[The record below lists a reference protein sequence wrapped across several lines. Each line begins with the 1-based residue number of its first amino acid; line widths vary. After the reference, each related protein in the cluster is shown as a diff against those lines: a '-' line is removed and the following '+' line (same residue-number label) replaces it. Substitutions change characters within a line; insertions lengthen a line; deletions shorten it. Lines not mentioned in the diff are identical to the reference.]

1 MKGLAAVLAGAL
13 LAACAGAGGAPSAPA
28 APKPGSTVV
37 RGRFIGY
44 TLTPQSTV
52 SILDCKAVP
61 GTERIRK
68 DGTFELSAPNCPPG
82 IHRLVFGKNA
92 SGLLKFTI
100 RGPITDV
107 GTIEGDK

>member
-1 MKGLAAVLAGAL
+1 MRATVALGMVL
-13 LAACAGAGGAPSAPA
+13 LAACAGGGSGTPS
-28 APKPGSTVV
+28 APKPGSTIV

-44 TLTPQSTV
+44 ELTPQSTV

-68 DGTFELSAPNCPPG
+68 DGTFDLRADGCPPG

-100 RGPITDV
+100 RGPVTDI
-107 GTIEGDK
+107 GTIEGDR

>member
-1 MKGLAAVLAGAL
+1 MRVVLALGLL
-13 LAACAGAGGAPSAPA
+13 LAGCAAPGATTPA
-28 APKPGSTVV
+28 APKTGTTIV

-68 DGTFELSAPNCPPG
+68 DGTFELSAPGCPPG

-92 SGLLKFTI
+92 ADLLKFTI
-100 RGPITDV
+100 RGPITDI
-107 GTIEGDK
+107 GTIEGGN

>member
-1 MKGLAAVLAGAL
+1 MRAALLLAAAC
-13 LAACAGAGGAPSAPA
+13 LAACAGSGSSPAPS
-28 APKPGSTVV
+28 APKPGSTIV

-44 TLTPQSTV
+44 KLTPDSMV
-52 SILDCKAVP
+52 SIFDCKAAR

-68 DGTFELSAPNCPPG
+68 DGTFELRADGCPPG
-82 IHRLVFGKNA
+82 IHRLVFGKDA